1 MKSLVSD
8 DHSVWLSETIKDL
21 KCTREVERGVPSQRK
36 EIEEEV
42 QIILEKIE
50 PLIKDDILTE
60 LREKHGDPEFYFKV
74 LFTSIYVKN
83 PVRVSTY
90 SNLKPS
96 QLLKAKEI
104 LVTGTCLKYV
114 VIHDHKTN
122 ASSGSAK
129 VFFTIPEFEIWKWV
143 MLKLD
148 QRRVIYAAD
157 KTLRAH
163 IKLAI
168 EKVCDYKL
176 KGLLFK
182 AGCGDEMR

>member
-1 MKSLVSD
+1 M
-8 DHSVWLSETIKDL
+8 
-21 KCTREVERGVPSQRK
+21 
-36 EIEEEV
+36 
-42 QIILEKIE
+42 
-50 PLIKDDILTE
+50 
-60 LREKHGDPEFYFKV
+60 
-74 LFTSIYVKN
+74 
-83 PVRVSTY
+83 RVSTY

-96 QLLKAKEI
+96 QLLKAKDI